1 VLIRKLS
8 YDYILIVKWNSDV
21 SVGDVMSID
30 SSIFN
35 AKLVVNRI
43 EIINFEYYIYMY
55 IDFNQNMIT
64 DFVNTTD
71 NISITNLNTF
81 TNFEQLENNFNLHPI
96 SNGYNNIVLH

>member
-1 VLIRKLS
+1 VI
-8 YDYILIVKWNSDV
+8 
-21 SVGDVMSID
+21 VGDVMSID

-35 AKLVVNRI
+35 AKLVVNWDN
-43 EIINFEYYIYMY
+43 NFEYYIYMY

-81 TNFEQLENNFNLHPI
+81 TNFEQWKITSICIQYLMD
-96 SNGYNNIVLH
+96 NILYSDSSQNI

>member
-1 VLIRKLS
+1 MQK
-8 YDYILIVKWNSDV
+8 
-21 SVGDVMSID
+21 
-30 SSIFN
+30 
-35 AKLVVNRI
+35 VVNRI

-96 SNGYNNIVLH
+96 SNGYNILYNLH

>member
-1 VLIRKLS
+1 
-8 YDYILIVKWNSDV
+8 
-21 SVGDVMSID
+21 
-30 SSIFN
+30 
-35 AKLVVNRI
+35 
-43 EIINFEYYIYMY
+43 MY

-96 SNGYNNIVLH
+96 SNGYNIFIVNLH